1 MTSRPCRSSFSP
13 RPVNNR
19 CARFRPLLSGFPMN
33 PDMIIG
39 EVISSALGVR
49 HGRRHR
55 HHPFDLIVGGHP
67 WWLNGGTLM
76 TALGIA
82 WGMLD
87 TANAAPCSITTLRR
101 SRRPRHS
108 RCSHDSRRRTAA
120 ATVPAVPT
128 VPIEVARVVR
138 LTVSAARADGAL
150 TDVEQ
155 DAIRTRAR
163 AVGAEAARR
172 RGAEDT
178 DPAFAVGRGRT
189 RDLAQRALHAGVC
202 DRARRR
208 RHRRRGTHLPGAAR
222 ACARAVGWR
231 NPPRSSRRRPNGCS
245 SRTGGRGTRA
255 RSVPASDL
263 SRRTDG

>member
-1 MTSRPCRSSFSP
+1 MLP
-13 RPVNNR
+13 
-19 CARFRPLLSGFPMN
+19 GFPMN

-49 HGRRHR
+49 YGRRHR

-67 WWLNGGTLM
+67 WWLNGGTLL
-76 TALGIA
+76 TALGLA

-87 TANAAPCSITTLRR
+87 TANAAPAAPRPSTVTT
-101 SRRPRHS
+101 SAPQPGAATTAAAAH
-108 RCSHDSRRRTAA
+108 AA

-163 AVGAEAARR
+163 AVGAEALVDEELKTPTPLSRLVAGVPATSRNELYTLAFAIVHADGVVA
-172 RGAEDT
+172 GAE
-178 DPAFAVGRGRT
+178 RIY
-189 RDLAQRALHAGVC
+189 LAQLAHALGLSAEES
-202 DRARRR
+202 
-208 RHRRRGTHLPGAAR
+208 AALEQTAAER
-222 ACARAVGWR
+222 LAAAA
-231 NPPRSSRRRPNGCS
+231 PADEAP
-245 SRTGGRGTRA
+245 A
-255 RSVPASDL
+255 MDAPASDL

>member
-1 MTSRPCRSSFSP
+1 
-13 RPVNNR
+13 
-19 CARFRPLLSGFPMN
+19 MN

-87 TANAAPCSITTLRR
+87 TANAATVQTGRFNGDDGRVTRLPRLRTPAR
-101 SRRPRHS
+101 SEPAP
-108 RCSHDSRRRTAA
+108 AA
-120 ATVPAVPT
+120 PT
-128 VPIEVARVVR
+128 VPVDVARVIR

-163 AVGAEAARR
+163 AVGAEPLVDEELKTPTPLSRLVAGVPATSRNELYTLAFAIVHADGVIA
-172 RGAEDT
+172 GAE
-178 DPAFAVGRGRT
+178 RIY
-189 RDLAQRALHAGVC
+189 LAQLAHALGLSV
-202 DRARRR
+202 DD
-208 RHRRRGTHLPGAAR
+208 AASLEQTAAER
-222 ACARAVGWR
+222 LNAPA
-231 NPPRSSRRRPNGCS
+231 
-245 SRTGGRGTRA
+245 
-255 RSVPASDL
+255 PASDAPVQDATAAATPDQPAA
-263 SRRTDG
+263 SPEVS

>member
-1 MTSRPCRSSFSP
+1 
-13 RPVNNR
+13 
-19 CARFRPLLSGFPMN
+19 MN

-87 TANAAPCSITTLRR
+87 TANAAPVQTGPSTVTMAA
-101 SRRPRHS
+101 SPP
-108 RCSHDSRRRTAA
+108 A
-120 ATVPAVPT
+120 ATATTVRSEPTPAAPT
-128 VPIEVARVVR
+128 VPVDVARVIR

-163 AVGAEAARR
+163 AVGAEPLVDAELKTPTPLSRLVAGVPDTSRSELYTLAFAIVHADGVIA
-172 RGAEDT
+172 GAE
-178 DPAFAVGRGRT
+178 RIY
-189 RDLAQRALHAGVC
+189 LAQLAHALGLSV
-202 DRARRR
+202 DD
-208 RHRRRGTHLPGAAR
+208 AASLEQTAAQR
-222 ACARAVGWR
+222 LNAPA
-231 NPPRSSRRRPNGCS
+231 
-245 SRTGGRGTRA
+245 
-255 RSVPASDL
+255 PASDAKGQDA
-263 SRRTDG
+263 TDAATPDQPAASPEVS